1 MRIDML
7 NMKSSYTLI
16 LCKMSGKEVGMIPN
30 AIVENIKRGIKTVSE
45 LTFSVSKYCG
55 AENTLNPLYNELK
68 TERFIKLNTTECYV
82 IKNIKEINENT
93 KQVTAYS
100 REKKLFKIKAE
111 FEDLSIALGNVKDID
126 GCYNLND
133 LLYED
138 TGWKLGYISDSVKYK
153 SKETVLDNL
162 TGAVDIELI
171 NELKV
176 RYQESV
182 STNWYDYINTD
193 IAEQFECYPVF
204 DSYNKKIK
212 LYSDEEFGEE
222 TPILMLSYDNYL
234 KSLESESDTED
245 IITKLNLI
253 GNEDLTISEINPSGE
268 TFIEDFSYF
277 MNSGEMSA
285 ELTQALITYNKV
297 VKNIA
302 SRWDS
307 ERQKKLKNET
317 ELTSKKNELLVIY
330 SNIKS
335 TQFTIEQSSDDEYK
349 ALQMQELVRLNN
361 EKVILEN
368 RITKLNEDINNSNTI
383 IDNLNKLCKK
393 KYAVDDNGIL
403 IFNDDLLNELK
414 EFIYQDTYSN
424 DSITDALTLMRVG
437 KRQLKQQC
445 QPTKTW
451 SIDLVNFIERLI
463 DNDFRQ
469 HWSGKLGL
477 GDVIVLKGEKTIE
490 HIYLI
495 GYTQNLK
502 EKTMQL
508 ELSNKKSENDF
519 SLSIGERLTKGM
531 EAYNS
536 MVKNRSTINKVN
548 KNRVGLKYDKV
559 NKKVL

>member
-1 MRIDML
+1 
-7 NMKSSYTLI
+7 
-16 LCKMSGKEVGMIPN
+16 
-30 AIVENIKRGIKTVSE
+30 
-45 LTFSVSKYCG
+45 
-55 AENTLNPLYNELK
+55 
-68 TERFIKLNTTECYV
+68 
-82 IKNIKEINENT
+82 
-93 KQVTAYS
+93 
-100 REKKLFKIKAE
+100 
-111 FEDLSIALGNVKDID
+111 
-126 GCYNLND
+126 
-133 LLYED
+133 
-138 TGWKLGYISDSVKYK
+138 
-153 SKETVLDNL
+153 
-162 TGAVDIELI
+162 
-171 NELKV
+171 
-176 RYQESV
+176 
-182 STNWYDYINTD
+182 
-193 IAEQFECYPVF
+193 
-204 DSYNKKIK
+204 
-212 LYSDEEFGEE
+212 
-222 TPILMLSYDNYL
+222 
-234 KSLESESDTED
+234 
-245 IITKLNLI
+245 
-253 GNEDLTISEINPSGE
+253 
-268 TFIEDFSYF
+268 
-277 MNSGEMSA
+277 MSA
-285 ELTQALITYNKV
+285 ELTQALTTYNKV

-368 RITKLNEDINNSNTI
+368 RITKLHEDINNSNTI